1 MLDGF
6 ELQRAGLVV
15 AVGADLIGQA
25 LAGLGWR
32 RLDVPGKGAPLE
44 RQVVAAGFWLDRAT
58 ALIDVECIDGA
69 KIFHRVF
76 LRFQAPELAP
86 VG

>member
-32 RLDVPGKGAPLE
+32 RLDVYGCLVVWRLRELSWVTLWSRGKWSETTEGGNV
-44 RQVVAAGFWLDRAT
+44 R
-58 ALIDVECIDGA
+58 
-69 KIFHRVF
+69 
-76 LRFQAPELAP
+76 
-86 VG
+86 